1 MKKKL
6 LAVIL
11 TMAVSCQSLPVYAGE
26 AADIFSDSGTEMSES
41 GECPGT
47 YFSGRRACGKHF
59 HR

>member
-41 GECPGT
+41 GEST
-47 YFSGRRACGKHF
+47 DDFSDG
-59 HR
+59 